1 MNMQRGDK
9 HMNSIMQS
17 IRPKW
22 CELIA
27 NGKKTIEVRKT
38 RPKTPPP
45 FKVYIYCTKS
55 RDVLWILNKDERIY
69 SPNKI
74 ADIFTAK
81 SGGGVTRGNGKVI
94 GEYIC
99 DSIETICERKAG
111 GRYIHK
117 MVDRIAVEKYTA
129 MTIDEFLNYA
139 GLGQCFAWH
148 ISELVIY
155 DKPKE
160 LRDFK
165 KYGVCPC
172 DGKCTLLCSENMIF
186 CAKCNLTRPPMSWF
200 YVEELTC

>member
-38 RPKTPPP
+38 RPKTSPP
-45 FKVYIYCTKS
+45 FKVYMYCTGGRLLYENFPNGNKS
-55 RDVLWILNKDERIY
+55 REI
-69 SPNKI
+69 KI
-74 ADIFTAK
+74 ADYRYNRQAHAL
-81 SGGGVTRGNGKVI
+81 NGKVI

-99 DSIETICERKAG
+99 DSIEAICERKTD
-111 GRYIHK
+111 GRYVHK
-117 MVDRIAVEKYTA
+117 MVDKTAVEKYAA
-129 MTIDEFLNYA
+129 MTIDELFNYA
-139 GLGQCFAWH
+139 GLRQCYAWH

-160 LRDFK
+160 LGEFK
-165 KYGVCPC
+165 RESGCKLFDERPDRCF
-172 DGKCTLLCSENMIF
+172 D
-186 CAKCNLTRPPMSWF
+186 CNGCKVTRPPQDWF